1 MDYERWRKKKSKAL
15 KDGDLAQLIVCCKEL
30 AECNVFHEKYHDA
43 LEEYKEMERAAEAMH
58 SEMDVAR
65 ANRMIGEMYCEMGE
79 FDKAISHQQRHLDIA
94 RNQNDKV
101 EQQRALATLGRTY
114 FMMADFV
121 REGDYQKKTAAL
133 GEAKQYFT
141 ESLAM
146 CEQLT
151 DSMVGSK
158 QRMEMR
164 ARLFLNLGLVH
175 DDEGHV
181 DSAIDYIN
189 KAVFICKKVDL
200 WEDLFKAYIGLGC
213 TYNKNGMKKDAIS
226 TFDKAVSVAERL
238 SSKVVS
244 LCEVLSHKAEALLDL
259 PDFRGARQALLR
271 AYKLNCPSS
280 AMKKEIEKKLRIVAA
295 MCETEVK
302 LTDLAP
308 EGQEAERKKLYESL
322 GDMASELR
330 NFEVAL
336 TYYTLMLQCVEKC
349 GDDSKALIEC
359 YVSLAQTYKDAKQ
372 YKKAVE
378 YFRKEVALEKGNHEE
393 SCKTYLNIAEL
404 YHLMGKD
411 SNAMEAYKAAKSNAE
426 SCDNRRLMKTVLCNM
441 VQHFKELCE
450 FQEAEKIQREMNGLE
465 FGESS
470 DEEDDE
476 DPDKSASG
484 FGTHI
489 NLDDLS
495 DPEMNSQDGE
505 VNSKVSRTRAKPRS
519 NIHKKNE
526 LGETPLHRA
535 AITGNLALATKLL
548 DQGHS
553 VDVRDYSGWTPL
565 HEAANHGFYEIV
577 EILLKKGA
585 AVNDRGGSECNG
597 VTPLLD
603 AASCGHFEIMDL
615 LLQHKASPLMKNNDG
630 CSILDLMSEWKM
642 YAERQDGRLDDDTL
656 AKYEAMYSRLQ
667 QILERAGYKS
677 SQKRSDAT
685 TPVKGNP
692 NLRRTTTRN
701 VLYEEDDY
709 DFNVRIPATEM
720 DDEGSSYSSKSLT
733 KNNHRGAG
741 ASEYESA
748 MRAIRFR
755 SKDHMGSSSLIVEP
769 KIPALIPAGES
780 VGDDWL
786 EEDVVRPIKKRKT
799 SEFLGE
805 PQRRRKSDGSPRPH
819 QSPKPSQLEALFPDS
834 SNDEIDWSLVSDL
847 TSSNSVNNLADKS
860 SPSTS
865 GTCSNKLKVM
875 NLCRRKELPL
885 TTGGLSQEKI
895 GRSEF
900 DIPPNEPRLV
910 SSSSSMTC
918 IRILVEGKLLLVP
931 VPSNNDSLNMEWL
944 ADETAKRYKCLE
956 GVEPKLRLL
965 TSDGAILLNS
975 DPVSLVLSMGELQ
988 GQVLSWNLPSLVG
1001 SYEEMCYNNSL
1012 SQDSSV
1018 IAIFEACPATSA
1030 ADFSDTYLDSR
1041 HLMCALKILSHHHP
1055 LQSLNL
1061 SGNNIS
1067 DRNLKELS
1075 ENLVK
1080 LPQLRSLNLSTTN
1093 ITTEGLTILSHTVN
1107 QHKGLQRL
1115 QTLDL
1120 GFNPLG
1126 DCLKALGDLISH
1138 LPALTSLIIP
1148 SVDLFTQ
1155 SFRSHLDFTLDTLET
1170 INVSYNDIGT
1180 EGVIDLLGRLNPRTI
1195 QELVLSHTG
1204 GKTLREVG
1212 LYLQMNAPPC
1222 LRSLDLS
1229 YCPATED
1236 DVRELIQ
1243 GLEMCP
1249 HLERLSLE
1257 GVCGLGEKNVV
1268 DLMGCKNVRNLNL
1281 AGSLDIQQ
1289 PLQVVEHLASL
1300 SITSCADQKW
1310 AFKGPY
1316 GFCTTTTI

>member
-30 AECNVFHEKYHDA
+30 ADCNVFHEKYHDA

-114 FMMADFV
+114 FMMADF
-121 REGDYQKKTAAL
+121 REGDDQKKTVAL

-141 ESLAM
+141 DSLAM

-151 DSMVGSK
+151 DTVVGSK

-175 DDEGHV
+175 DCEGHV

-189 KAVFICKKVDL
+189 KAVLICKKVDL
-200 WEDLFKAYIGLGC
+200 WEDLFKAYVGLGC
-213 TYNKNGMKKDAIS
+213 TYNKNGMKKEAIS
-226 TFDKAVSVAERL
+226 TFDKATSVAERL

-271 AYKLNCPSS
+271 AYKLNCPCS

-295 MCETEVK
+295 MCEVEVK

-308 EGQEAERKKLYESL
+308 DGQDAERKKLYESL

-336 TYYTLMLQCVEKC
+336 TYYTLMLQCVENG
-349 GDDSKALIEC
+349 GDDPKALIEC

-378 YFRKEVALEKGNHEE
+378 YFKKEVALEKGNHEE

-404 YHLMGKD
+404 YHLMDKN
-411 SNAMEAYKAAKSNAE
+411 SNSMEAYKAARLNAE
-426 SCDNRRLMKTVLCNM
+426 ACDNRKLLKTVLFNM

-450 FQEAEKIQREMNGLE
+450 FHEAEKIQKEMDGME
-465 FGESS
+465 FSDSS
-470 DEEDDE
+470 DDE
-476 DPDKSASG
+476 DDPEQSELR
-484 FGTHI
+484 FGVHL
-489 NLDDLS
+489 NLNDLS
-495 DPEMNSQDGE
+495 DPEMDSQDGE
-505 VNSKVSRTRAKPRS
+505 TSTKISRTRAKPRS

-577 EILLKKGA
+577 ELLLKKGA

-603 AASCGHFEIMDL
+603 AATCGHFEIMDL

-630 CSILDLMSEWKM
+630 SSILDLMSEWKIF
-642 YAERQDGRLDDDTL
+642 AEREVGSLDADTL
-656 AKYEAMYSRLQ
+656 SKYEAMYTKLQ

-677 SQKRSDAT
+677 SQKRPDAA
-685 TPVKGNP
+685 TPVKVNP
-692 NLRRTTTRN
+692 DLRRTTTRN
-701 VLYEEDDY
+701 VLYEEEDY
-709 DFNVRIPATEM
+709 FKDVRMPGIEM
-720 DDEGSSYSSKSLT
+720 ADEGRGPSYSSKSLS
-733 KNNHRGAG
+733 KNNRGGAG
-741 ASEYESA
+741 ANEYESA

-755 SKDHMGSSSLIVEP
+755 NKDHKGSSSLAVEP
-769 KIPALIPAGES
+769 KIPALIPAGET

-786 EEDVVRPIKKRKT
+786 EEDVVRPIKKRKAN
-799 SEFLGE
+799 EFLGE
-805 PQRRRKSDGSPRPH
+805 PLRRRKSDGSPRP
-819 QSPKPSQLEALFPDS
+819 QRTPTPPQPEASFPDS
-834 SNDEIDWSLVSDL
+834 SNDEIDWNSIGDL
-847 TSSNSVNNLADKS
+847 PSSHSTNSYEQC

-875 NLCRRKELPL
+875 NISRRRELPL
-885 TTGGLSQEKI
+885 ASGGLSQEKI
-895 GRSEF
+895 GRTEF
-900 DIPPNEPRLV
+900 DTSCNELPRIP
-910 SSSSSMTC
+910 SSSMTC

-931 VPSNNDSLNMEWL
+931 VPSDNDSLNMEWL
-944 ADETAKRYKCLE
+944 AEETAKRYKCLE

-1001 SYEEMCYNNSL
+1001 SYEEICDKNNL

-1018 IAIFEACPATSA
+1018 IAIFEACPATCA

-1055 LQSLNL
+1055 LRTLNL

-1067 DRNLKELS
+1067 DRNLKELA
-1075 ENLVK
+1075 ENIVK
-1080 LPQLRSLNLSTTN
+1080 LPQLCSLNLSATN
-1093 ITTEGLTILSHTVN
+1093 ITSEGLTILSQSVN

-1138 LPALTSLIIP
+1138 FPALSSLIIP
-1148 SVDLFTQ
+1148 SVDLVTK
-1155 SFRSHLDFTLDTLET
+1155 SFHGHSDFTLDTLEV

-1180 EGVIDLLGRLNPRTI
+1180 EGAIDILGRLNPRII
-1195 QELVLSHTG
+1195 QELSLSHSG

-1236 DVRELIQ
+1236 DVQELIH
-1243 GLEMCP
+1243 GLEICP

-1257 GVCGLGEKNVV
+1257 GVCGLGQKNVV
-1268 DLMGCKNVRNLNL
+1268 DLMRCKNLRNLNI

-1289 PLQVVEHLASL
+1289 PLQVADHLASL
-1300 SITSCADQKW
+1300 SITSCSDQNW
-1310 AFKGPY
+1310 AVKGPY